1 MIKDTHI
8 FYGDKCV
15 PIMYTGEKAKLYLM
29 NDSSNQKKIYED
41 EIYHEYYEKDFI
53 NISKKNKI
61 VSDILNNCI
70 PQEERKFL
78 LQKYYKYINGNNF
91 NINKDN
97 FFLIN
102 SKERHERI
110 ELLKTKTRLSHLP
123 INQQKNLW
131 NIISSYNDV
140 FNLPG
145 DPTPVVSDVEHEI
158 LLKTG
163 KPISSKVYRQ
173 PIHIQD
179 KIDAHIEE
187 SEKKKVIRPSSSP
200 YSANVLLVPKKMDAS
215 GEIKWRPVFDYRK
228 LNAETEQDNYPIPC
242 IEEILCLLGNSKYM
256 SAFDCA
262 NGFHQVAMKPRDIPK
277 TAFSTHR
284 GHWEWVKM
292 PMGLKNSPA
301 TFQSMVNYKL
311 RGLIVKFVLY
321 TLMI

>member
-1 MIKDTHI
+1 MIKGTYI
-8 FYGDKCV
+8 FYGYNCV
-15 PIMYTGEKAKLYLM
+15 PTMYTGEKAKLYLM

-187 SEKKKVIRPSSSP
+187 LEKKGNTTKLI
-200 YSANVLLVPKKMDAS
+200 ALFGKCFIGTKKN
-215 GEIKWRPVFDYRK
+215 GCLWR
-228 LNAETEQDNYPIPC
+228 N
-242 IEEILCLLGNSKYM
+242 
-256 SAFDCA
+256 
-262 NGFHQVAMKPRDIPK
+262 
-277 TAFSTHR
+277 
-284 GHWEWVKM
+284 
-292 PMGLKNSPA
+292 
-301 TFQSMVNYKL
+301 
-311 RGLIVKFVLY
+311 
-321 TLMI
+321 